1 MQKKAISIGS
11 LVLILAAFSA
21 FTRWIQNQ
29 AAFEVETG
37 LMIPGS
43 AWSKI
48 AFVMVLLCLLGIGW
62 VVRSLWY
69 EGYYAPERLDK
80 VIHGD
85 PLWLGRITRAIGAI
99 MVVGVAIAFLVA
111 GYELYSTMVRTL
123 CVLAVA
129 AAWGFVKLSELP
141 FDEKKSDL
149 KETVFAALP
158 AVMYVYWLLVSYRT
172 HAAIPSVWS
181 YAVEVFAICVS
192 VLGMFYFAGYAFD
205 FPRPYV
211 ALTCLLGGAYLSLT
225 TLPDSRNAGL
235 ALMLVAGAGMQLYLA
250 WMIITSL
257 SEEWP
262 EETEEDEEADA

>member
-11 LVLILAAFSA
+11 IVLVLAAFSA
-21 FTRWIQNQ
+21 FARWIQNQ

-48 AFVMVLLCLLGIGW
+48 TMILAVLCLLGIGW

-69 EGYYAPERLDK
+69 EGYYAPVELDK
-80 VIHGD
+80 IIRGN
-85 PLWLGRITRAIGAI
+85 PLWMNRFTKAIAGL
-99 MVVGVAIAFLVA
+99 MVVGAVIAFLVA

-123 CVLAVA
+123 CVLAIA
-129 AAWGFVKLSELP
+129 AAWGFVKLSQLP
-141 FDEKKSDL
+141 FAEKKSGFRESL
-149 KETVFAALP
+149 LAALP

-181 YAVEVFAICVS
+181 YAAEIFAIGMS
-192 VLGMFYFAGYAFD
+192 ILGTFYFAGYAFD
-205 FPRPYV
+205 FPKPYV
-211 ALTCLLGGAYLSLT
+211 ALACLLCGVYLSLL

-235 ALMLVAGAGMQLYLA
+235 ALMLVAGAAMQMYLA

-257 SEEWP
+257 TDEWP
-262 EETEEDEEADA
+262 EENEEADS